1 MNFKKLFHNSGV
13 VMTEAL
19 MAVTLMASAVIITGS
34 IIEST
39 VSTTKQTRDYAIA
52 QNLLDEA
59 ISGVENIINSN
70 KILYPNT
77 PDCWLV
83 YNIEECNPG
92 SNTPIIQSNYVIS
105 LADGRWILED
115 TRSFALDLSTPSEN
129 NENFRLF
136 KQIKKLSDSEFP
148 MYTHDNSAENDASV
162 YYRSIVFNEINP
174 DDVSFTV
181 TVQWMDR
188 SVLRNIISN
197 ITLYKNY

>member
-1 MNFKKLFHNSGV
+1 MNLKKLFKTSGI

-52 QNLLDEA
+52 QNLSDEA

-83 YNIEECNPG
+83 YNIDECRPDT
-92 SNTPIIQSNYVIS
+92 NTPDTISNYVVS
-105 LADGRWILED
+105 LERGRWILEN
-115 TRSFALDLSTPSEN
+115 REKLALDLNIDSEN
-129 NENFRLF
+129 NEEFRLF
-136 KQIKKLSDSEFP
+136 KQMKKLSEEDFP
-148 MYTHDNSAENDASV
+148 MYTHDNATKNEPSV
-162 YYRSIVFNEINP
+162 YYRSVKFNEIET
-174 DDVSFTV
+174 DSVSFTV
-181 TVQWMDR
+181 TVQWKDR
-188 SVLRNIISN
+188 SIVRSIVDNV
-197 ITLYKNY
+197 TLYKNY